1 MRCSRAASAKTPGKC
16 ACVRVLTGIALLSA
30 SAVGISDLPASAQT
44 QPSQPVAIVEDVN
57 GSEAGVGVFEYLEV
71 GRLIRLSAGEKLVLG
86 YLNSCLRETIHGG
99 EVTVGA
105 DQSSVTGGLVIREEV
120 ECDGG
125 STDLSVAEASQS
137 GVIAF
142 RQGPKSASRGTR
154 SDPIKIFS
162 AEPVFVFSQQ
172 ASELVI
178 HRLDRTEADLYLPV
192 RQAWLDLADHGLS
205 LGAGGLYEARVGT
218 AKLVFEIASHAGTG
232 GPLVGRV
239 IRF

>member
-1 MRCSRAASAKTPGKC
+1 MRCSHPSGSMRSGMA

-30 SAVGISDLPASAQT
+30 SAVGISYLPASAQT
-44 QPSQPVAIVEDVN
+44 QPSQPAAIVEDVD
-57 GSEAGVGVFEYLEV
+57 GAVADVGVFEYLEA
-71 GRLIRLSAGEKLVLG
+71 GRLIRLSAGETLVLG
-86 YLNSCLRETIHGG
+86 YLNSCLREIIHGG
-99 EVTVGA
+99 DVTVGA
-105 DQSSVTGGLVIREEV
+105 DQSSVIGGLVIREEV

-142 RQGPKSASRGTR
+142 RQGSKSSSRGTQAE
-154 SDPIKIFS
+154 PIRIFS
-162 AEPVFVFSQQ
+162 SEPVFTFSQE
-172 ASELVI
+172 ATELII
-178 HRLDRTEADLYLPV
+178 HRLDQDETDLHVPV
-192 RQAWLDLADHGLS
+192 QQAWLDLADHNLS

-218 AKLVFEIASHAGTG
+218 AKMVFEIASHAGAD

>member
-1 MRCSRAASAKTPGKC
+1 MRCSRATSAKTLGNC
-16 ACVRVLTGIALLSA
+16 ASVRVLTGIALLSA
-30 SAVGISDLPASAQT
+30 FAVGISYLPASAQT
-44 QPSQPVAIVEDVN
+44 QPSQPVAIVEEVN
-57 GSEAGVGVFEYLEV
+57 GTGADVGVFEYLEV

-105 DQSSVTGGLVIREEV
+105 DQSSVTGGLVIREKV

-142 RQGPKSASRGTR
+142 RQGPKSSSRGTQAE
-154 SDPIKIFS
+154 PIRIFS
-162 AEPVFVFSQQ
+162 SEPVFTFSQE
-172 ASELVI
+172 ATELII
-178 HRLDRTEADLYLPV
+178 HRLDQDETDLHVPV
-192 RQAWLDLADHGLS
+192 QQAWLDLGDHNLS

-218 AKLVFEIASHAGTG
+218 TKMVFEIASHAGAD

>member
-1 MRCSRAASAKTPGKC
+1 MRCSHSSGSMGSTIAAC
-16 ACVRVLTGIALLSA
+16 LRVVTGIALLSA
-30 SAVGISDLPASAQT
+30 AAVGIFYLPALAQS

-71 GRLIRLSAGEKLVLG
+71 GRLIRLSAGERLVLG

-99 EVTVGA
+99 EVMVGA

-154 SDPIKIFS
+154 SHPFKIFS
-162 AEPVFVFSQQ
+162 AEPVFF
-172 ASELVI
+172 
-178 HRLDRTEADLYLPV
+178 
-192 RQAWLDLADHGLS
+192 
-205 LGAGGLYEARVGT
+205 
-218 AKLVFEIASHAGTG
+218 
-232 GPLVGRV
+232 
-239 IRF
+239 